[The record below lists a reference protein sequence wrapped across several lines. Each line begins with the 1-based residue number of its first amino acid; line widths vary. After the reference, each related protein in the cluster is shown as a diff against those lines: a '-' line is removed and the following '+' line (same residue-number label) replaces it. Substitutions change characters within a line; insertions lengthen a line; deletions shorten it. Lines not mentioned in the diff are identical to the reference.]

1 MKDKR
6 KGGKLPVAIFYY
18 IGKVRRFASRPG
30 LPRILAKA
38 RMPVR
43 STDNSQ
49 QKQKS
54 AVEDAFTALF
64 LMNNELP
71 LPGGGNSLTWR
82 SLRGKITM
90 R

>member
-30 LPRILAKA
+30 LPRILAK
-38 RMPVR
+38 V
-43 STDNSQ
+43 
-49 QKQKS
+49 KS
-54 AVEDAFTALF
+54 AVEDILNGAF

>member
-1 MKDKR
+1 
-6 KGGKLPVAIFYY
+6 
-18 IGKVRRFASRPG
+18 
-30 LPRILAKA
+30 
-38 RMPVR
+38 MPVR

-71 LPGGGNSLTWR
+71 LPGICNSLTVR
-82 SLRGKITM
+82 DLHGRI
-90 R
+90 